1 MRIQVRLPSVSME
14 LKGRASACPHCGRS
28 TLQGWGRPGKMIRD
42 CRHEEVEVRRY
53 RCTGCG
59 KTFRDY
65 PEGVT
70 RRQHPLTTGCQ
81 HPLTTGCQQS
91 QRLQALSVLLY
102 VLGLAYDGV

>member
-1 MRIQVRLPSVSME
+1 MRIQVRLPSVSVE
-14 LKGRASACPHCGRS
+14 LKGRASACPHCGCS

-42 CRHEEVEVRRY
+42 CGHEEVEVRRY
-53 RCTGCG
+53 RCPGCG

-70 RRQHPLTTGCQ
+70 RGQ
-81 HPLTTGCQQS
+81 HPLTTGCQQG